1 MGGYHDSSDKNNLAV
16 NEVIDGWKRMKEF
29 AETYYP
35 DTEIISINPVGL
47 KGVFKDEFT
56 EK

>member
-1 MGGYHDSSDKNNLAV
+1 
-16 NEVIDGWKRMKEF
+16 MKEF